1 MIMATRTIPDN
12 PRHWWECTVN
22 GKKYTY
28 KSGETVDVPDAVA
41 DVIDAINRANERP
54 AEKPDPVLPKI
65 TAADEGKVV
74 KVVGG
79 KYVLADIQDAESE
92 EF

>member
-1 MIMATRTIPDN
+1 MATRTIPDN
-12 PRHWWECTVN
+12 PRPWWECTVN

-28 KSGETVDVPDAVA
+28 KSGATVDVPDAVA
-41 DVIDAINRANERP
+41 DVINAINRANERP
-54 AEKPDPVLPKI
+54 TATPDPVLPKI

-79 KYVLADIQDAESE
+79 KYVLADIKDAESE
-92 EF
+92 GF